1 ISGRKMEPG
10 AMAMESQLEGEIDWA
25 PCAQA
30 EQTGGIGEI
39 QELFKTFRSCSG
51 KEVPAYFAKNLASEQ
66 EVMRIL
72 QAARHG
78 LEYST
83 RPDSVDGQP
92 SFETYVFDRG
102 DVLEQRLWDCV
113 CDLVLHRL
121 LPWLRERFRC
131 PGAALCTCLMR
142 RYLANERRAHPA
154 HFDAHAFATCVVGL
168 NSQDFAGGLYIQPTP
183 SSPRSYVRLGPGDA
197 VLHRYDLRHGVEVMH
212 GERYSLIFWFKDS
225 LDSCRLGTTPWY
237 SVAAAGGDGDAAY
250 NIANLLYLDGKL
262 AEARSWYLAAAT
274 AGQADAAL
282 NLAVMSDQGL
292 GGAHDPGEAQRWFEA
307 ASDRG
312 KGAASRHLAVQH
324 LQSPNPRRRW
334 RGLRLLVRAA
344 NLHDTQSLVLL
355 HQLPSATTGLDL
367 HSRDLCLRLA
377 AEKGNLQAQLEV
389 GSKLLERWYYL
400 IDSPSSWSECQ
411 RLWARATR
419 LLQRAANA
427 GDMGSGLR
435 LAAACR
441 HPEAVAKGSVRRP
454 LHESWWWL
462 RRVLAGAVT
471 TAPLAQQAAA
481 LHAEHY
487 VAVQPTAAAHFLR
500 HEDART
506 HAGATSDEDG

>member
-1 ISGRKMEPG
+1 MQ
-10 AMAMESQLEGEIDWA
+10 SQPEGEIDWE
-25 PCAQA
+25 PCVQA
-30 EQTGGIGEI
+30 EQTGGIGKS
-39 QELFKTFRSCSG
+39 QELFKTFQSCSG
-51 KEVPAYFAKNLASEQ
+51 KRVPAYFAKALASEL

-72 QAARHG
+72 QAARDG

-83 RPDSVDGQP
+83 RPDSVDGKP

-113 CDLVLHRL
+113 RDLVQSRL
-121 LPWLRERFRC
+121 LPWLRQRFHC

-183 SSPRSYVRLGPGDA
+183 TSPKSFVCLGPGDA

-262 AEARSWYLAAAT
+262 AAARSWYLAAAT

-292 GGAHDPGEAQRWFEA
+292 GGARDPGEAQRWFEA
-307 ASDRG
+307 ASERG

-324 LQSPNPRRRW
+324 LQSSRPRRRW
-334 RGLRLLVRAA
+334 RGLHLLARAA
-344 NLHDTQSLVLL
+344 NLHDTQALMLL

-367 HSRDLCLRLA
+367 HGRNLCLRLA

-389 GSKLLERWYYL
+389 GSGLLERWYCL
-400 IDSPSSWSECQ
+400 IDSPSSLSECQ
-411 RLWARATR
+411 RLWARAQGF
-419 LLQRAANA
+419 LQRAANA
-427 GDMGSGLR
+427 GDVDSALR

-441 HPEAVAKGSVRRP
+441 HPEAVVKGSVRQP
-454 LHESWWWL
+454 LHESWRWL
-462 RRVLAGAVT
+462 RRALHAGT
-471 TAPLAQQAAA
+471 GSNGPLAQQVAA
-481 LHAEHY
+481 LYAEHY
-487 VAVQPTAAAHFLR
+487 VAVQPLAAAFALR
-500 HEDART
+500 HQDDRT

>member
-1 ISGRKMEPG
+1 
-10 AMAMESQLEGEIDWA
+10 DWA
-25 PCAQA
+25 PCVQAQ
-30 EQTGGIGEI
+30 QTDGIGKS

-51 KEVPAYFAKNLASEQ
+51 KEVPAYFAKNLASEE

-113 CDLVLHRL
+113 CDLVQRL
-121 LPWLRERFRC
+121 LPWLRERFHC

-154 HFDAHAFATCVVGL
+154 HFDIFSTLPSARTSADACLMKDKRRQGL
-168 NSQDFAGGLYIQPTP
+168 GKEKDFAGGLYIQPTP

-250 NIANLLYLDGKL
+250 NIANLLYMDGKL

-307 ASDRG
+307 ASECG
-312 KGAASRHLAVQH
+312 KGVASRHLAAQH
-324 LQSPNPRRRW
+324 LQSSNPRRRR

-355 HQLPSATTGLDL
+355 HQLPLAMTGLDL
-367 HSRDLCLRLA
+367 KGRDLCLRLA

-389 GSKLLERWYYL
+389 GSKLLERWYCL
-400 IDSPSSWSECQ
+400 IDSPSSLSECQ

-419 LLQRAANA
+419 FLQRAANA
-427 GDMGSGLR
+427 GDLDSGLR

-441 HPEAVAKGSVRRP
+441 HPEAVAKGNVRRP

-462 RRVLAGAVT
+462 RRALAGAMT
-471 TAPLAQQAAA
+471 AAPLAQQAAA
-481 LHAEHY
+481 LHAAHY
-487 VAVQPTAAAHFLR
+487 VAVQPSAAAHFLR